1 MVNTNYRYPPPQQLD
16 PYGKLIQLGV
26 QIGKDVTERINF
38 YLDEYGFYS
47 RCERLMHWLLEHP
60 LASICIFMCLIACG
74 IPIILFS
81 VFAVTSVFMTF
92 TGFLL
97 IEGTILS
104 IAILFLVGISMA
116 IFSIILTGGAFLT
129 SIYLTYSY
137 VIKRIQAYQ

>member
-1 MVNTNYRYPPPQQLD
+1 
-16 PYGKLIQLGV
+16 
-26 QIGKDVTERINF
+26 
-38 YLDEYGFYS
+38 
-47 RCERLMHWLLEHP
+47 MHWLLEHP

-97 IEGTILS
+97 IEGEPLDSFCYIYIIHKRDSDFLILGTILS